1 MTAFPETVMAANLDQ
16 LRNHAK
22 DRMMQQNEK
31 WEAACD
37 AADFDGEEMMECR
50 AGERDVLLVRLGDRI
65 VACPAICPHLEE
77 RLAFGF
83 ADGNVLTCSKHLWQ
97 WDLDTG
103 DPMGVAEKRLAVAPV
118 RIENGKIFVDT
129 GPLACGDH

>member
-1 MTAFPETVMAANLDQ
+1 MVIAANLDR

-22 DRMMQQNEK
+22 DTMTQQNEK
-31 WEAACD
+31 WQEVCD

-50 AGERDVLLVRLGDRI
+50 AGERDVLLVRLSDRI

-97 WDLDTG
+97 WDLETG
-103 DPMGVAEKRLAVAPV
+103 DPLGVAEKRLPVAPV

-129 GPLACGDH
+129 GPLACGDD

>member
-1 MTAFPETVMAANLDQ
+1 
-16 LRNHAK
+16 
-22 DRMMQQNEK
+22 MQQNEK

-50 AGERDVLLVRLGDRI
+50 AGEREILLVRVGDRI
-65 VACPAICPHLEE
+65 VACPAVCPHMEE

-97 WDLDTG
+97 WDLETG
-103 DPMGVAEKRLAVAPV
+103 DPLGIAERHLAVAPV
-118 RIENGKIFVDT
+118 RIENGKILVDT
-129 GPLACGDH
+129 APLACGDA

>member
-1 MTAFPETVMAANLDQ
+1 MDT
-16 LRNHAK
+16 K
-22 DRMMQQNEK
+22 MQQNEQ

-50 AGERDVLLVRLGDRI
+50 AGERDVLLVRLGDRV
-65 VACPAICPHLEE
+65 VACPALCPHLEE

-97 WDLDTG
+97 WDLSTG
-103 DPMGVAEKRLAVAPV
+103 APLGPAEKRLPVAPV
-118 RIENGKIFVDT
+118 RIENGKILVDT
-129 GPLACGDH
+129 GPLACGDE

>member
-1 MTAFPETVMAANLDQ
+1 MDT
-16 LRNHAK
+16 K
-22 DRMMQQNEK
+22 MQQNEQ

-65 VACPAICPHLEE
+65 VACPALCPHLDE

-97 WDLDTG
+97 WDLETG
-103 DPMGVAEKRLAVAPV
+103 DPLGIAEKRLAVAPV
-118 RIENGKIFVDT
+118 RIENGKILVDT
-129 GPLACGDH
+129 GPLACGDD